1 MKFHEICTLIVSF
14 CWKYIESQLK
24 KVLWHW
30 RVTQNFKKTN
40 LVNFDMSTQ
49 NSQNLNFD
57 WFLLCKIYNVWSRKV
72 PWSYLWWHWR
82 LMQNLKKNWLVVGK
96 VIWGIWHIFTR
107 VLESLKN
114 LNFNG
119 IFLNKVYNVWAKKTR
134 RVMFHETEE
143 CCKIWTKID
152 LWFGKWHEEF
162 GKLLP
167 EHSKVSKLRLSW
179 DPFIQSRKC
188 MSLIFT
194 EELCVMTMKDDAK
207 FEEEL
212 TCLRIFMNFDPTT

>member
-1 MKFHEICTLIVSF
+1 
-14 CWKYIESQLK
+14 
-24 KVLWHW
+24 
-30 RVTQNFKKTN
+30 
-40 LVNFDMSTQ
+40 MSTQ

-57 WFLLCKIYNVWSRKV
+57 WFLLSKIYNVWSRKV

-82 LMQNLKKNWLVVGK
+82 LIQNLKKNWLAVGK

-107 VLESLKN
+107 ALEYLKN

-119 IFLNKVYNVWAKKTR
+119 LFLNKVYNIWAKKNR
-134 RVMFHETEE
+134 RVMFHDTEE
-143 CCKIWTKID
+143 CCKIWTKTD

-167 EHSKVSKLRLSW
+167 EHSKASKLGLSW

-194 EELCVMTMKDDAK
+194 EELRVMKMKDDAK

-212 TCLRIFMNFDPTT
+212 TCHKNFHEFWPDHSKVLKMCNLMGSFRTKSMFDLIKNRGVMFDDTEE